1 YNDLK
6 IHIVTHIEKN
16 FYFLRKNINDHG
28 SVEFLKENLFL
39 LKNEKDEEKLE
50 ALFKNLHRF
59 FSAKNLDIK
68 ILKNNSE
75 NDYNEEPF

>member
-1 YNDLK
+1 
-6 IHIVTHIEKN
+6 
-16 FYFLRKNINDHG
+16 
-28 SVEFLKENLFL
+28 
-39 LKNEKDEEKLE
+39 
-50 ALFKNLHRF
+50 LFKNLHRF